1 MKLNEKCYFSTLCK
15 AWLAVLGSLHTGLLL
30 LLLIP
35 PIRCRIQPGAMRV
48 ILILTVL
55 IWIIGVSYVIH
66 RKNLIKKYYNQYRSG
81 SHLEDFFQK
90 RWMVSREVDEL
101 FFILSEKLSKERYL
115 NLAKKQAQYL
125 ALQNQINP
133 HFLYNTLEC
142 IRSEAIASGV
152 AGVASMTEALATFF
166 RYTISNLDRLVT
178 LEDELTNVENY
189 YVIQQYRFGERLKIN
204 IEYDHEEN
212 LSILELFMP
221 KLILQPIVENS
232 IYHGLEPKI
241 GKGLVR
247 IKIGRT
253 NKFLMIRIMDNGVGM
268 VKDILDALNNK
279 LLCGALTEL
288 DQEEKKGGIAVQN
301 VNNRIKLL
309 CGEEY
314 GIHINSMENLGT
326 DVEITLPIIKKQE
339 SVVTVNRNSEETNE
353 KRSFEDGKCY
363 RM

>member
-1 MKLNEKCYFSTLCK
+1 M
-15 AWLAVLGSLHTGLLL
+15 LGSLHAGLLL
-30 LLLIP
+30 LLLLP
-35 PIRCRIQPGAMRV
+35 SIRRQIAAGALCFLA
-48 ILILTVL
+48 ILAVC
-55 IWIIGVSYVIH
+55 IWSGGYYFVVH
-66 RKNLIKKYYNQYRSG
+66 RKKLLEQYYNQYRA
-81 SHLEDFFQK
+81 SHHFEEFFEKQ
-90 RWMVSREVDEL
+90 WMISKEADEL

-142 IRSEAIASGV
+142 IRSEAIACGV
-152 AGVASMTEALATFF
+152 DGVASMTEALATFF

-189 YVIQQYRFGERLKIN
+189 YLIQQYRFGERLGIS

-247 IKIGRT
+247 IKIERT
-253 NKFLMIRIMDNGVGM
+253 KKFLIIRIMDNGIGM
-268 VKDILDALNNK
+268 TKDGLDALNNK
-279 LLCGALTEL
+279 LLCGSLDEL
-288 DQEEKKGGIAVQN
+288 DEAEKKGGIAVQN
-301 VNNRIKLL
+301 VNSRIKLL
-309 CGEEY
+309 CGDEY
-314 GIHINSMENLGT
+314 GIHINSMKNLGT
-326 DVEITLPIIKKQE
+326 DVEITLPIIEKYE
-339 SVVTVNRNSEETNE
+339 SRE
-353 KRSFEDGKCY
+353 
-363 RM
+363 